1 MVCYGAMYWRQSCQI
16 LCLKSIVETVT
27 LDKTIKRD
35 CVHENGKPK
44 TELITELEG
53 QDRKWIEVSWII
65 IVMKKYT
72 KRIGIRRV
80 QSLRR
85 LGRTEFQ

>member
-1 MVCYGAMYWRQSCQI
+1 MVCYWAMYWRQSCQI
-16 LCLKSIVETVT
+16 LCLRSIVEIVT

-53 QDRKWIEVSWII
+53 QDRK
-65 IVMKKYT
+65 
-72 KRIGIRRV
+72 
-80 QSLRR
+80 
-85 LGRTEFQ
+85 